1 MEKGGE
7 KRITENRVQL
17 SGKGSVKKATK
28 ERPET
33 RACRVLLHV
42 ACVFEKDTSKTL
54 ATFAILGTPL
64 YT

>member
-42 ACVFEKDTSKTL
+42 ACVFERRTL
-54 ATFAILGTPL
+54 PRS
-64 YT
+64 